1 MANARSPGH
10 AKFANAPPSGL
21 TRRANAPQLPG
32 ASRAHLELTDSLI
45 VVTRFCKTNLTCFN
59 GRALLNVLALGKV
72 NIQTSYSVL
81 KTVLTQL
88 RYLLIRHDSHSL
100 MSDSNKNINSQLFDT
115 AAVSWRYLTLLFF
128 ESDVCFFLV
137 WFSVRFLSF
146 LLLCLSSSY
155 FFFCRAIF
163 ISWNEDTSEGHRRIV
178 TGRTVPCKAPTSC
191 RQQVN
196 FWRLVT
202 SSFKPAD

>member
-88 RYLLIRHDSHSL
+88 RYLPIRHDSHSL

-115 AAVSWRYLTLLFF
+115 AAVS
-128 ESDVCFFLV
+128 
-137 WFSVRFLSF
+137 
-146 LLLCLSSSY
+146 
-155 FFFCRAIF
+155 
-163 ISWNEDTSEGHRRIV
+163 
-178 TGRTVPCKAPTSC
+178 
-191 RQQVN
+191 
-196 FWRLVT
+196 
-202 SSFKPAD
+202 